1 MAWASDTPISS
12 RALKLSLASERRWL
26 ATRALSITQFRADV
40 AEKIPV
46 DVCALKV
53 ALCMMPSIG
62 FRYELNGSYQE
73 C

>member
-1 MAWASDTPISS
+1 MAWVSETPMSS
-12 RALKLSLASERRWL
+12 SALQLSLANVRRWL
-26 ATRALSITQFRADV
+26 ATRILSITQLKAAV

-62 FRYELNGSYQE
+62 FRYEFVSSYQE